1 MDTFQIELLDEYKY
15 VDAICRDM
23 FGTKKG
29 VSAYIEQLDETPMT
43 VRYWITEWNDEYR
56 QLKHIRWL
64 RNQIVH
70 STGYVECTQSDLDW
84 LKGFH
89 NRLLTQQDLLA
100 KAHRVIKES
109 QIQRQ
114 QQLAKTVTAA
124 APKPGANVYRSPR
137 GPRKS
142 WILIAVIA
150 ALAVLIGILIW
161 IANGG
166 AK

>member
-1 MDTFQIELLDEYKY
+1 MDAIQIEFLEEYKY
-15 VDAICRDM
+15 VDKICREM
-23 FGTKKG
+23 FGTEKG
-29 VSAYIEQLDETPMT
+29 VTAYIEQLDETPVT

-64 RNQIVH
+64 RNQIAH

-100 KAHRVIKES
+100 KARRVIKES

-150 ALAVLIGILIW
+150 ALAIIIGLLIW
-161 IANGG
+161 VANGG

>member
-1 MDTFQIELLDEYKY
+1 MDAIQIELLEEYKY

-23 FGTKKG
+23 LGAEKG
-29 VSAYIEQLDETPMT
+29 VTAYIEQLDKTPVT

-64 RNQIVH
+64 RNQIAH
-70 STGYVECTQSDLDW
+70 STEYVECTQSDLDW

-100 KAHRVIKES
+100 KAHRVIQES
-109 QIQRQ
+109 QIQNQ
-114 QQLAKTVTAA
+114 QQQAKTVLAA
-124 APKPGANVYRSPR
+124 APKTVANVYRSPR
-137 GPRKS
+137 GLRKS

-150 ALAVLIGILIW
+150 AVAVIIGILIW

>member
-1 MDTFQIELLDEYKY
+1 MDAIQVELLEEYKY
-15 VDAICRDM
+15 VDKICQEM
-23 FGTKKG
+23 LGAEKG
-29 VSAYIEQLDETPMT
+29 VTAYIEQLDETPVT

-64 RNQIVH
+64 RNQIAH
-70 STGYVECTQSDLDW
+70 STGTVDCTQSDLEW

-89 NRLLTQQDLLA
+89 NRLLTQQDILA

-109 QIQRQ
+109 QIQNQ
-114 QQLAKTVTAA
+114 QQQAKTILVA
-124 APKPGANVYRSPR
+124 APKSGANVYRSPR

-150 ALAVLIGILIW
+150 ALAVLIGLLIW

>member
-1 MDTFQIELLDEYKY
+1 MDAIQIEFLEEYKY
-15 VDAICRDM
+15 VDNICRDM
-23 FGTKKG
+23 LGAEKG
-29 VSAYIEQLDETPMT
+29 VTAYIEQLDETPAT

-70 STGYVECTQSDLDW
+70 NTGYVECTQSDLDW

-109 QIQRQ
+109 QIQNQ
-114 QQLAKTVTAA
+114 QQQAKTVLAA
-124 APKPGANVYRSPR
+124 APKTVANVYRSPR

-142 WILIAVIA
+142 WILIAVIS
-150 ALAVLIGILIW
+150 ALAVIIGILIW

>member
-1 MDTFQIELLDEYKY
+1 MDALQIELLEEYKY

-23 FGTKKG
+23 LGAEKG
-29 VSAYIEQLDETPMT
+29 VSAYIDQLNETPMT
-43 VRYWITEWNDEYR
+43 VRYWIAEWNDEYR

-64 RNQIVH
+64 RNQIAH

-100 KAHRVIKES
+100 KAHRVMQES
-109 QIQRQ
+109 QIQNQ
-114 QQLAKTVTAA
+114 QQQAKTILAA
-124 APKPGANVYRSPR
+124 APKQGANVLGSSRE
-137 GPRKS
+137 PRKS

-150 ALAVLIGILIW
+150 ALAILIGVLIW
-161 IANGG
+161 IVNGG

>member
-1 MDTFQIELLDEYKY
+1 MDAIQIEFLEEYKY
-15 VDAICRDM
+15 VDAIGRDM
-23 FGTKKG
+23 LGAEKG
-29 VSAYIEQLDETPMT
+29 VTAYIEQLDETPMT

-56 QLKHIRWL
+56 QIKHIRWL

-70 STGYVECTQSDLDW
+70 STGNVECTQSDLDW
-84 LKGFH
+84 LKDFH

-150 ALAVLIGILIW
+150 ALAIIIGFLIW
-161 IANGG
+161 VANGG

>member
-1 MDTFQIELLDEYKY
+1 MDDNQIELLDEYKY
-15 VDAICRDM
+15 VDKICREM
-23 FGTKKG
+23 FGTEKG
-29 VSAYIEQLDETPMT
+29 VTTYIEQLDETPVT
-43 VRYWITEWNDEYR
+43 VRYWITEWNNEYR

-84 LKGFH
+84 LKDFH

-100 KAHRVIKES
+100 KARRVIKES

-114 QQLAKTVTAA
+114 QQLANTVTAA

-150 ALAVLIGILIW
+150 ALAIIIGLLIW

>member
-1 MDTFQIELLDEYKY
+1 MDAIQIELLDEYKY

-23 FGTKKG
+23 LGAEKG
-29 VSAYIEQLDETPMT
+29 VSAYIEQLDETPVT

-64 RNQIVH
+64 RNQIAH
-70 STGYVECTQSDLDW
+70 STGSVECSQADLDW

-124 APKPGANVYRSPR
+124 APKTGANVYRSQR

-150 ALAVLIGILIW
+150 ALAVLIGLLIW

>member
-1 MDTFQIELLDEYKY
+1 MDAIQIELLEEYKY

-23 FGTKKG
+23 LGAEKG
-29 VSAYIEQLDETPMT
+29 VTAYIEQLDETPVT

-64 RNQIVH
+64 RNQIAH
-70 STGYVECTQSDLDW
+70 STGYVECTQSDLEW
-84 LKGFH
+84 LKDFH

-100 KAHRVIKES
+100 KAHWVIKES

-124 APKPGANVYRSPR
+124 APKPVANVFGSSR

-150 ALAVLIGILIW
+150 ALAVLIGLLIW

>member
-1 MDTFQIELLDEYKY
+1 MDAIQIEFLDEYKY
-15 VDAICRDM
+15 VDKICREM
-23 FGTKKG
+23 LGAEKG
-29 VSAYIEQLDETPMT
+29 VTAYIEQLDETPVT
-43 VRYWITEWNDEYR
+43 VRYWITEWSDEYR
-56 QLKHIRWL
+56 QIKHIRWL

-84 LKGFH
+84 LKDFH

-150 ALAVLIGILIW
+150 ALAIIIGLLIW

>member
-1 MDTFQIELLDEYKY
+1 MDAIQIELLEEYKY

-23 FGTKKG
+23 LGAEKG
-29 VSAYIEQLDETPMT
+29 VTAYIEQLDETPVT

-64 RNQIVH
+64 RNQIAH
-70 STGYVECTQSDLDW
+70 STGNVECTQSDLEW

-109 QIQRQ
+109 QIQNQ
-114 QQLAKTVTAA
+114 QQQAKTILAA
-124 APKPGANVYRSPR
+124 APKQGANVLGSSR

-150 ALAVLIGILIW
+150 ALAILIGVLIW
-161 IANGG
+161 IVNGG

>member
-1 MDTFQIELLDEYKY
+1 MDAIQIELLEEYKY

-23 FGTKKG
+23 LGAEKG
-29 VSAYIEQLDETPMT
+29 VSAYIEQLDKTPGT

-64 RNQIVH
+64 RNQIAH
-70 STGYVECTQSDLDW
+70 STGSVECSQADVDW

-100 KAHRVIKES
+100 KAHRVIQES
-109 QIQRQ
+109 QIQNQ
-114 QQLAKTVTAA
+114 QHQAKTILAV
-124 APKPGANVYRSPR
+124 APKQGANVLGSSRR
-137 GPRKS
+137 PRKS

>member
-1 MDTFQIELLDEYKY
+1 MDAIQIEFLDEYKY
-15 VDAICRDM
+15 VDKICREM
-23 FGTKKG
+23 LGTEKG
-29 VSAYIEQLDETPMT
+29 VTAYIEQLDETPVT

-70 STGYVECTQSDLDW
+70 STEYVE
-84 LKGFH
+84 
-89 NRLLTQQDLLA
+89 

-150 ALAVLIGILIW
+150 ALAVLIGLLIW

>member
-1 MDTFQIELLDEYKY
+1 MDDNQIELLDEYKY
-15 VDAICRDM
+15 VDKICREM
-23 FGTKKG
+23 FGTEKG
-29 VSAYIEQLDETPMT
+29 VTAYIEQLDETPMT

-84 LKGFH
+84 LKDFH

-100 KAHRVIKES
+100 KARRVIKES

-114 QQLAKTVTAA
+114 QQLANTVTAA

-150 ALAVLIGILIW
+150 ALAIIIGLLIW

>member
-1 MDTFQIELLDEYKY
+1 MDAIQIELLEEYKY
-15 VDAICRDM
+15 VDKICREM
-23 FGTKKG
+23 FGTEKG
-29 VSAYIEQLDETPMT
+29 VTAYIEQLDETPMT

-64 RNQIVH
+64 RNQIAH
-70 STGYVECTQSDLDW
+70 STGYVECTQFDLEW
-84 LKGFH
+84 LKDFH

-100 KAHRVIKES
+100 KVRRVIQES

-150 ALAVLIGILIW
+150 ALVMLIGLLIW

>member
-1 MDTFQIELLDEYKY
+1 MDAKQIELLEEYKY

-23 FGTKKG
+23 LGTKKG

-70 STGYVECTQSDLDW
+70 STGNVECTQSDLDW
-84 LKGFH
+84 LKDFH

-150 ALAVLIGILIW
+150 ALAIIIGLLIW

>member
-1 MDTFQIELLDEYKY
+1 MDAIQIEFLDEYKY
-15 VDAICRDM
+15 VDKICREM
-23 FGTKKG
+23 FGTEKG
-29 VSAYIEQLDETPMT
+29 VTAYIEQLDETPMT
-43 VRYWITEWNDEYR
+43 VRYWITEWNNEYR

-64 RNQIVH
+64 RNQIAH
-70 STGYVECTQSDLDW
+70 STGYVECTQSDFDW
-84 LKGFH
+84 LKDFH

-100 KAHRVIKES
+100 KARRVIKES

-142 WILIAVIA
+142 LILIAVIA
-150 ALAVLIGILIW
+150 ALAIIIGLLIW

>member
-1 MDTFQIELLDEYKY
+1 MDAIQVELLEEYKY
-15 VDAICRDM
+15 VDKICQEM
-23 FGTKKG
+23 LGAGKG
-29 VSAYIEQLDETPMT
+29 VTAYIEQLDETPMT

-64 RNQIVH
+64 RNQIAH
-70 STGYVECTQSDLDW
+70 STGTVDCTQSDLEW

-89 NRLLTQQDLLA
+89 NRLLTQQDILA

-109 QIQRQ
+109 QIQNQ
-114 QQLAKTVTAA
+114 QQQAKTILVA
-124 APKPGANVYRSPR
+124 APKSGANVYRSPR

-161 IANGG
+161 ITNNG

>member
-1 MDTFQIELLDEYKY
+1 MNTIQIEFLDEYKY
-15 VDAICRDM
+15 VDKICREM
-23 FGTKKG
+23 FGTEKG
-29 VSAYIEQLDETPMT
+29 VTTYIEQLDETPMT
-43 VRYWITEWNDEYR
+43 VRYWITEWNNEYR

-64 RNQIVH
+64 RNQIAH

-84 LKGFH
+84 LKDFH

-100 KAHRVIKES
+100 KARRVIQES

-114 QQLAKTVTAA
+114 QQQAKNIAAA
-124 APKPGANVYRSPR
+124 APKPGTNVYRSPR

-142 WILIAVIA
+142 WVLIAVIA
-150 ALAVLIGILIW
+150 ALAILIGLLIW

>member
-1 MDTFQIELLDEYKY
+1 MDAIQIEFLEEYKY

-23 FGTKKG
+23 LGAEKG
-29 VSAYIEQLDETPMT
+29 VTAYIEQLDETPMT
-43 VRYWITEWNDEYR
+43 VRYWITEWNDEYK

-70 STGYVECTQSDLDW
+70 STGNVECTQFDLDW
-84 LKGFH
+84 LKDFH

-100 KAHRVIKES
+100 KAHRVIQES

-124 APKPGANVYRSPR
+124 APKPGANVFGSSR

-142 WILIAVIA
+142 LILIAVIA
-150 ALAVLIGILIW
+150 ALAVLIGLLIW

-166 AK
+166 VK

>member
-1 MDTFQIELLDEYKY
+1 MDDIQIELLDEYKY
-15 VDAICRDM
+15 VDKICREM
-23 FGTKKG
+23 FDAEKG
-29 VSAYIEQLDETPMT
+29 VTAYIEQLDETPMT

-64 RNQIVH
+64 RNQIAH

-84 LKGFH
+84 LKDFH

-100 KAHRVIKES
+100 KARRVIQES

-150 ALAVLIGILIW
+150 ALAIIIGLLIW